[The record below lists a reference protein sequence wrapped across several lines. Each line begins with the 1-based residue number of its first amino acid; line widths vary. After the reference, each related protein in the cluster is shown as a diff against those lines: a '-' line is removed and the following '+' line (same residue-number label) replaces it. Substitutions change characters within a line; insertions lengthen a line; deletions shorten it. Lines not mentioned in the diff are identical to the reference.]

1 VTEFADALTSSMMVL
16 VENVLRR
23 NVCYR
28 ADVCA
33 EMEASARF
41 SNRKQ
46 CTSLQLDRRQAGG
59 HLRGLRPSVWLQPST
74 RPSRSSINVI
84 ALVPFWT
91 GLIIARLNSA
101 YSRDRKDSR
110 SNSLGKHFR

>member
-1 VTEFADALTSSMMVL
+1 MTEFADALTSSMVVL
-16 VENVLRR
+16 ENVLRR
-23 NVCYR
+23 EVCYR

-46 CTSLQLDRRQAGG
+46 CTSSQLDRRQASG

-74 RPSRSSINVI
+74 KPSRSSINVI

-91 GLIIARLNSA
+91 GLTIAQLNSA
-101 YSRDRKDSR
+101 YSRGRKDSR
-110 SNSLGKHFR
+110 SNSFGKYFR